1 MLEPIPRQPA
11 LSAATGAADG
21 HDSGAEDA
29 GSEDTDHQEQQQQE
43 QEQRSAALV
52 LPHNMKK
59 LFWKV

>member
-11 LSAATGAADG
+11 LSAATAAADG
-21 HDSGAEDA
+21 HDSNAEDA
-29 GSEDTDHQEQQQQE
+29 GSEDADHQEQQE